1 MDTTTF
7 KTQLDQAIS
16 PGIQRVLGLRIE
28 DTEAGPR
35 AVFRVGREAWQLT
48 AADRQRWHLHAPD
61 TGLPIWLITDEL
73 MPSLLVLRAYRL
85 SQLDYAART
94 TVQVHLTTAFT
105 VGDAVGQ
112 QIVLSAKAALELL
125 DLLTV
130 SEPELQ
136 QLIRGAG
143 E

>member
-16 PGIQRVLGLRIE
+16 LGIQRVLGLRIE

-48 AADRQRWHLHAPD
+48 AADRQRWQLHAPG

-85 SQLDYAART
+85 S
-94 TVQVHLTTAFT
+94 
-105 VGDAVGQ
+105 
-112 QIVLSAKAALELL
+112 
-125 DLLTV
+125 
-130 SEPELQ
+130 
-136 QLIRGAG
+136 
-143 E
+143 